1 MFQELRTKTDLV
13 SSVSSWAPLRVQD
26 APRGAPRI
34 ILASEFGLSLHLL
47 ASLQNK
53 LYVYDLRVTADA
65 RTFVKTRG
73 FQPLGLR
80 FKGK

>member
-1 MFQELRTKTDLV
+1 MRDKLHTTIVNGTIEIEG
-13 SSVSSWAPLRVQD
+13 SRVQD